1 MLHVVANS
9 KTEKQDSCFQGRGQE
24 LSCPAALM
32 NQFMSLIVN
41 DLKARS
47 EEGHYH
53 PLALHQH
60 HLPSEIIQQ
69 TSVKRQAS
77 TAVHD
82 LKNKSVNNGVCQ
94 VSHYWSSDLLKPLFV
109 AIM

>member
-1 MLHVVANS
+1 VRVLPIIWIASYEHRLVKLVMLHVVANS

-47 EEGHYH
+47 EEGQYH

-77 TAVHD
+77 THINSRA
-82 LKNKSVNNGVCQ
+82 
-94 VSHYWSSDLLKPLFV
+94 
-109 AIM
+109 